1 MQSAADIH
9 RLGTYGHPHR
19 ASPPLRLKNLK
30 SGHQDQHS
38 LDLPEVLCSHFSLLS
53 FLLLFFFFFRF
64 LLLLALLTTTMI
76 AP

>member
-30 SGHQDQHS
+30 SGPTDKIRNG
-38 LDLPEVLCSHFSLLS
+38 
-53 FLLLFFFFFRF
+53 FRF
-64 LLLLALLTTTMI
+64 KKERQKRTKNEN
-76 AP
+76 